1 MLTHFLFN
9 IVLNYINDMPEQLFI
24 NLSNGFNHPQFRDS
38 PLDSFICY
46 GCSRPYSGMS
56 GLYSIDLKDNVMSM
70 VCTHCKWWAERRI
83 AARSCKYRAP

>member
-1 MLTHFLFN
+1 MCLIYQL
-9 IVLNYINDMPEQLFI
+9 INRI
-24 NLSNGFNHPQFRDS
+24 HPQFRDS

-46 GCSRPYSGMS
+46 GCSRPYSGMT